1 MTPTDQQELLFRCG
15 RVFSPA
21 TPISTRDL
29 FAGRNEQI
37 RQAGQ
42 AVHTRGQ
49 HAVIFGERGVGKTS
63 LANILKVL
71 LGSENTLVVKINC
84 HQGDSFQN
92 IWRNALSEIEIT
104 ENMAI
109 GFNPQPVARGSSP
122 AEAIGTD
129 TGPDDIRRILQSL
142 GRSVDTVLIFDEFDR
157 LHGSQAQRLFAD
169 TIKNL
174 SDNAINST
182 FVIIGVARDVSDL
195 ITEHASIDRSLMQ
208 IHMPRMQPS
217 ELKEI
222 VNRAMHDLAMT
233 IQDDALELIVMLS
246 QGLPHYTHLVGQES
260 AIAAINVLRREITLP
275 DVKGGVN
282 VALKNTQ
289 HSILDVYQKATKGQR
304 KGTLFKH
311 VLLACAIA
319 EVDEQGY
326 FISAAVREPLTKI
339 MRKPYDIPNFSQ
351 HLDKFSSDQARGP
364 VLERAG
370 TARRF
375 RFRFINPLLQPYVIM
390 RGLSEGM
397 LDGDVLELLRRKQQ
411 SRY

>member
-1 MTPTDQQELLFRCG
+1 MVPTEQQELLFRCG
-15 RVFSPA
+15 KVFSPA
-21 TPISTRDL
+21 TPINTRDL

-84 HQGDSFQN
+84 HQGDTYQK
-92 IWRNALSEIEIT
+92 IWHNALSEIEIT
-104 ENMAI
+104 ENKAV
-109 GFNPQPVARGSSP
+109 GFNPQPAIQGSSP
-122 AEAIGTD
+122 ADAID
-129 TGPDDIRRILQSL
+129 DDSGPDDVRRILQGL
-142 GRSVDTVLIFDEFDR
+142 GRSVDTVFLFDEFDR
-157 LHGSQAQRLFAD
+157 LHASQAQRLFAD

-182 FVIIGVARDVSDL
+182 FVIVGVAKDVSDL
-195 ITEHASIDRSLMQ
+195 IAEHASIDRSLVQ
-208 IHMPRMQPS
+208 IQMPRMQPD

-222 VNRAMHDLAMT
+222 VNKAMHELGMT
-233 IQDDALELIVMLS
+233 IQDGPLELIVLLS

-260 AIAAINVLRREITLP
+260 AVNAINVLRREITLS

-282 VALKNTQ
+282 IALKNTQ
-289 HSILDVYQKATKGQR
+289 HSILDAYQRATKGQR
-304 KGTLFKH
+304 KGTLFKQ

-339 MRKPYDIPNFSQ
+339 MGKPYDIPNFSQ

>member
-1 MTPTDQQELLFRCG
+1 MNSTEQQELLFRCG
-15 RVFSPA
+15 KVFSPA
-21 TPISTRDL
+21 TPISTQNL

-71 LGSENTLVVKINC
+71 LASEKTLVIKINC
-84 HQGDSFQN
+84 HQDDAFQK
-92 IWRNALSEIEIT
+92 IWQNALSEVSIVEH
-104 ENMAI
+104 MAA
-109 GFNPQPVARGSSP
+109 GFNPQPTTRSSSP
-122 AEAIGTD
+122 AETVD
-129 TGPDDIRRILQSL
+129 DKTGPDDIRRLLQGL
-142 GRSVDTVLIFDEFDR
+142 GRSTDTVFIFDEFDR
-157 LHGSQAQRLFAD
+157 LHGSQVQRLFAD

-182 FVIIGVARDVSDL
+182 FVIVGVANDVSGL
-195 ITEHASIDRSLMQ
+195 IKEHASIDRSLVQ
-208 IHMPRMQPS
+208 IQMPRMQPG

-222 VNRAMHDLAMT
+222 INKAMHELGMT
-233 IQDDALELIVMLS
+233 IEDDALELIVMLS

-260 AIAAINVLRREITLP
+260 AVTTINSLRKEITLQ

-282 VALKNTQ
+282 VALRNTQ
-289 HSILDVYQKATKGQR
+289 HSILDAYQNATKGQR
-304 KGTLFKH
+304 KGTLFKQ

-326 FISAAVREPLTKI
+326 FVSAAIREPLSK
-339 MRKPYDIPNFSQ
+339 MMGKPYDIPNFSQ

-370 TARRF
+370 TSRRF

-390 RGLSEGM
+390 RGLSEG
-397 LDGDVLELLRRKQQ
+397 LLEGDILELLRRKQQ